1 MTAQATQILLGL
13 ILGNTESTT
22 RYSRFEVFTPPIHTV
37 TSIYT
42 MHLLYIFVKFLLL
55 EFLIE
60 PIASSIDYHLP
71 MVWSEGDGRRS
82 ENEWAL
88 LSDVWTPGTSA
99 RVGWTQPTSLHLR
112 SGPVQVAGFAP
123 THGRRNIAGVG
134 CRRPDGTCS
143 HGREYKSGW
152 ETTSLKKDH

>member
-71 MVWSEGDGRRS
+71 MV
-82 ENEWAL
+82 
-88 LSDVWTPGTSA
+88 
-99 RVGWTQPTSLHLR
+99 
-112 SGPVQVAGFAP
+112 
-123 THGRRNIAGVG
+123 
-134 CRRPDGTCS
+134 
-143 HGREYKSGW
+143 
-152 ETTSLKKDH
+152 